1 MRCSTLGSII
11 TLTLALLCAPLTT
24 AQPSTKIFRIG
35 YLDLDPAVRESNFAP
50 FRQGLRELGW
60 VEGQNLAFEYRFA
73 GGQHDRLVG
82 LATELVQ
89 RKVDV
94 IFTPGSIAAAAAA
107 KQATTTI
114 PIVFVTQADPVIAGL
129 VASLAQPGGNATG
142 LGGSIPAAKHLELL
156 REVIPEGMRVAVLWN
171 PANPGH
177 SVAVREELDRAAQE
191 LGLQLHHLERR
202 GGAELDSAFAAMT
215 SARAEALLVV
225 ADRDFS
231 RQLTQIVALTAQAR
245 LPAITSYREF
255 ATAGG
260 LMAYW
265 RDATPAF
272 RRAAAYVDKIF
283 KGAHPAN
290 LPVEQPMKFELV
302 INLKTAQALGIT
314 IPPHLLVLADE
325 VIK

>member
-1 MRCSTLGSII
+1 VGGL
-11 TLTLALLCAPLTT
+11 LTLALGLFLAPLSAD
-24 AQPSTKIFRIG
+24 AQPSTKIFHIG
-35 YLDLDPAVRESNFAP
+35 YLELDPVLRESSFEP

-73 GGQHDRLVG
+73 GGRHDRLLG

-89 RKVDV
+89 RQVDV

-114 PIVFVTQADPVIAGL
+114 PIVFVTQSDPVIGGL
-129 VASLAQPGGNATG
+129 VASLARPGGNLTG
-142 LGGSIPAAKHLELL
+142 LGGGIPASKHLELL
-156 REVIPEGMRVAVLWN
+156 REVTPEVTRVAVLWN

-177 SVAVREELDRAAQE
+177 SAAVREELDRAAQG

-202 GGAELDSAFAAMT
+202 GAAELDSAFAAMT
-215 SARAEALLVV
+215 SARAGALLVV

-245 LPAITSYREF
+245 LPALAPYREF
-255 ATAGG
+255 ATLGG

-265 RDATPAF
+265 RDAAPAF
-272 RRAAAYVDKIF
+272 RRAATYVDKIF
-283 KGAHPAN
+283 RGAHPAD
-290 LPVEQPMKFELV
+290 LPVEAPMAFELV
-302 INLKTAQALGIT
+302 INLKTAKALGLT
-314 IPPHLLVLADE
+314 VPPSLLMLADE
-325 VIK
+325 VLQ

>member
-1 MRCSTLGSII
+1 MRCSTLGGIL
-11 TLTLALLCAPLTT
+11 TLTLALLCAPLAD

-35 YLDLDPAVRESNFAP
+35 YLELDPAVRESNFEP

-60 VEGQNLAFEYRFA
+60 VEGQNLAFEYGFA
-73 GGQHDRLVG
+73 GGRHDRLLG

-114 PIVFVTQADPVIAGL
+114 PIVFVTQADPVLAGL
-129 VASLAQPGGNATG
+129 VASLARPGGNVTG
-142 LGGSIPAAKHLELL
+142 LGGGIPASKHLELL
-156 REVIPEGMRVAVLWN
+156 REVTPKVTRVAVLWN

-177 SVAVREELDRAAQE
+177 SAAVREELDRAAQE
-191 LGLQLHHLERR
+191 LGLQLQHLERR
-202 GGAELDSAFAAMT
+202 GAAELDSAFAAMT

-255 ATAGG
+255 TTMGG

-265 RDATPAF
+265 RDAAPAF
-272 RRAAAYVDKIF
+272 RRAATYVDKIF
-283 KGAHPAN
+283 RGAQPAD
-290 LPVEQPMKFELV
+290 LPVEAPMKFELV

-314 IPPHLLVLADE
+314 IPPHLLVFADE